1 MASTFFGLTIA
12 YSGLQ
17 AANTSLNVS
26 GHNISNINTD
36 GYTKQQAEKTAADA
50 IRTYNTYGTL
60 GGGVTV
66 TQIKQLRDS
75 YYDVKYRN
83 NMANYGQFSVK
94 QNYMSQIE
102 DYLNEVNL
110 KGYTAEYN
118 NFFAAVNQLTLT
130 PGDASAKNQLINNA
144 KSMADYFNTLN
155 NNLRNVQ
162 ADANNE
168 IKDAV
173 QQINALAKNIAALN
187 RQINQIEANAGNAND
202 LRDKRNAMVD
212 ELSSIVN
219 IDVTEIELGNNL
231 TDYQVRVNG
240 QTLVTSYGYNTLEV
254 VAREDK
260 RNASDAAGLYDIQWA
275 SGQVFDIY
283 SDSLGGE
290 LKGLIDIR
298 DGNNGTIEQLSGRKD
313 LGGNEILETVAKN
326 NENTYYKGVPYF
338 QAQLNEYIQIFSDAV
353 NQIMTGMSYNGD
365 TGKYDKVN
373 DTYTSDGLKKGI
385 PLFSVHTEGMPMSAN
400 NITVNSELLENP
412 ELLAIKTSKST
423 GEADAQVMEQ
433 LVKLQTATI
442 FDGGTS
448 GYFLESIVSDMSID
462 AQKANNLHANYNN
475 LKTSI
480 HNQRLSIMGVDTDEE
495 AMDLVKFQQAYNL
508 NSKMMSVMNQIYD
521 KLINQTGV

>member
-17 AANTSLNVS
+17 AANTSLNVA

-36 GYTKQQAEKTAADA
+36 GYTKQEAEKTAADA

-168 IKDAV
+168 IKDAI
-173 QQINALAKNIAALN
+173 QQINALAKNIAAIN

-219 IDVTEIELGNNL
+219 IDVTETELGNNL
-231 TDYQVRVNG
+231 TDYQVRING
-240 QTLVTSYGYNTLEV
+240 QTLVSSYGYNTLEV
-254 VAREDK
+254 VTREEL
-260 RNASDAAGLYDIQWA
+260 RNASDAAGLYDIQWT
-275 SGQVFDIY
+275 SGQAFDMY
-283 SDSLGGE
+283 SDSLGGD
-290 LKGLIDIR
+290 LRGLIDIR

-313 LGGNEILETVAKN
+313 LGNNQILETVAQPDKN
-326 NENTYYKGVPYF
+326 TDYKGVPYF

-353 NQIMTGMSYNGD
+353 NQIMTD
-365 TGKYDKVN
+365 
-373 DTYTSDGLKKGI
+373 DTYTSDGLKEGI

-448 GYFLESIVSDMSID
+448 SYFLESIVSDMSID